1 MPYQGNVWKDGPD
14 GRTPITAAKLTK
26 MEDGITSAQLEA
38 ERASESAG
46 VARGAL
52 QSVNNSYLSI
62 VDAIVPIGAVLPFYG
77 SRPPKNW
84 LLCYGQEVS
93 RTEYK
98 ALFDVIGTST
108 GGGNGSTTFNVP
120 DLRGKVIYGQGQ
132 SEFTLITG
140 TNVGE
145 THHTLTV
152 NEMPSHG
159 HDIVDSNNQ
168 NSNWRAG
175 KANTDIGW
183 NDASGNGYTYA
194 MSTGTTVADRRPYAK
209 NVGNGQP
216 FPIRPRGSVASMI
229 IRAK

>member
-1 MPYQGNVWKDGPD
+1 MPYQGNIWKDGPD

-26 MEDGITSAQLEA
+26 IEDGITSAQSTA
-38 ERASESAG
+38 ERAQSTAASASG
-46 VARGAL
+46 SLTA
-52 QSVNNSYLSI
+52 VNKAYEAI
-62 VDAIVPIGAVLPFYG
+62 VDAIVPVGAVLPFYG

-98 ALFDVIGTST
+98 DLFDVIGTSS
-108 GGGNGSTTFNVP
+108 GSGNGSTTFNVP
-120 DLRGKVIYGQGQ
+120 DLKGKVIYGQG
-132 SEFTLITG
+132 STDALVTG
-140 TNVGE
+140 STVGE

-152 NEMPSHG
+152 GEMPSHG

-168 NSNWRAG
+168 GSNWRAG

-194 MSTGTTVADRRPYAK
+194 MSTGANVADRRPYAK
-209 NVGNGQP
+209 NVGGGQP